1 MFTRRDNSLS
11 GSLPK
16 SSIFLSLSRGGYSS
30 LFRGARWPLHVTP
43 FGFSSETTTTTM
55 PTAASPSVSASS
67 TSGAHSDLLTRL
79 TSPDSDVQLKSLRE
93 LKNRIIGNRTKK
105 LSFIKLGLVP
115 PVAAILAARAQAQPQ
130 AHHDNNLLVQSAAA
144 LGSFACGFDAGVLA
158 ILDAGVFPNLLLL
171 LSHPDAKVVDAGAR
185 SLRMIYQ
192 SKLAPKCDFLQEKNM
207 EFLLSLLNSENEN
220 VTGLGASIII
230 HSCENTAEQKALCHD
245 GVVRKLISLLEGSL
259 SQRDNSLESLAT
271 IMKNNVE
278 AVLEFVGSENG
289 RALSSVIELTKD
301 RYTRT
306 KLLASM
312 CLIVIRNSSSCY
324 LQDIGIKTKLV
335 HLLLELHDDPGQVG
349 DEAPSA
355 FSGLISEKLDLQ
367 KLAFEANA
375 IDKLYNHLQKSPLHP
390 KRLEGILL
398 ALADLCS
405 KLESCRSRFLSLQA
419 LKLVSD
425 ALTHDSSEVRTAA
438 CICLRCVSRSIKNLC
453 AGNFMNE
460 MIVPPLVR
468 LLDDPSTSVQ
478 VAALSAIG
486 NIVVDFTMRRSLF
499 VQCGGM
505 KQLVQL
511 SRSMDS
517 TVRLNALW
525 ALRNLMFLADNACKQ
540 EIFMEFTASSLASV
554 ICDPEP
560 FVQEQA
566 LALIRNLVDGCVK
579 SIDLAFAEN
588 GMILDAVGRQLQNV
602 SKDEIWIQGMYVL
615 SNVASGN
622 EFHKEAVMHQLIPQ
636 ADNGTQSFILK
647 FLQSNENQLRT
658 ASVWAIVNLT
668 FPLSPGALSRLV
680 KLHDAGV
687 VSQVKSMVNDPC
699 LDVKLR
705 VRTAVGQF
713 TTFGDCST

>member
-1 MFTRRDNSLS
+1 
-11 GSLPK
+11 
-16 SSIFLSLSRGGYSS
+16 
-30 LFRGARWPLHVTP
+30 
-43 FGFSSETTTTTM
+43 M
-55 PTAASPSVSASS
+55 PTAASPSVSASASS
-67 TSGAHSDLLTRL
+67 TSGTHSDLLTRL
-79 TSPDSDVQLKSLRE
+79 TSPDSDVQLKALRE

-115 PVAAILAARAQAQPQ
+115 PVAAILASRAQSQSQ
-130 AHHDNNLLVQSAAA
+130 AHRDNNLLVQSVAA
-144 LGSFACGFDAGVLA
+144 LGSFACGFDAGVQA
-158 ILDAGVFPNLLLL
+158 VLDAGVFPNLLLL
-171 LSHPDAKVVDAGAR
+171 LSHPDAKVVDSGAR

-192 SKLAPKCDFLQEKNM
+192 SKLAPKCDFIQEKNM

-220 VTGLGASIII
+220 VTGLGTSIII
-230 HSCENTAEQKALCHD
+230 RSCETTVEQKALCHS
-245 GVVRKLISLLEGSL
+245 GVVKKLISLLEGSL
-259 SQRDNSLESLAT
+259 SQTDNSLESLAT

-278 AVLEFVGSENG
+278 AVSEFVGSENG
-289 RALSSVIELTKD
+289 RALSSLIELTKD
-301 RYTRT
+301 RYPRTR
-306 KLLASM
+306 LLASM

-355 FSGLISEKLDLQ
+355 FSSLISEKLDLQ

-375 IDKLYNHLQKSPLHP
+375 VDKLYNHLQKSLLHP
-390 KRLEGILL
+390 KRFEGILL
-398 ALADLCS
+398 ALADVCS

-425 ALTHDSSEVRTAA
+425 ALTHDSFEVRTAA
-438 CICLRCVSRSIKNLC
+438 CICLRSVSRSIKNLC

-478 VAALSAIG
+478 VAALAAIG
-486 NIVVDFTMRRSLF
+486 NVVVDFTMRRSLF
-499 VQCGGM
+499 GLCGGV

-517 TVRLNALW
+517 TVRLNAIW
-525 ALRNLMFLADNACKQ
+525 ALRNLTFLADHACKQ
-540 EIFMEFTASSLASV
+540 EIFKELTASSLASV

-566 LALIRNLVDGCVK
+566 LALIRNLVDGCMK
-579 SIDLAFAEN
+579 SVELVFAED
-588 GMILDAVGRQLQNV
+588 GMLLDAVGRQLQNA
-602 SKDEIWIQGMYVL
+602 SKDEILIQGMYVL

-622 EFHKEAVMHQLIPQ
+622 EFHKEAVMQQLIPQ
-636 ADNGTQSFILK
+636 GDNGTQSFILK

-668 FPLSPGALSRLV
+668 FPSSPCAFSRLV
-680 KLHDAGV
+680 KLHDAGI

-705 VRTAVGQF
+705 VKTMLGQL
-713 TTFGDCST
+713 TTFSDCSA

>member
-1 MFTRRDNSLS
+1 
-11 GSLPK
+11 
-16 SSIFLSLSRGGYSS
+16 
-30 LFRGARWPLHVTP
+30 
-43 FGFSSETTTTTM
+43 M
-55 PTAASPSVSASS
+55 PTAASPSVSASASS
-67 TSGAHSDLLTRL
+67 TSGTHSDLLTRL
-79 TSPDSDVQLKSLRE
+79 TSPDSDVQLKALRE

-115 PVAAILAARAQAQPQ
+115 PVAAILASRTQSQSQ
-130 AHHDNNLLVQSAAA
+130 AHRDNNLLVQSAAA
-144 LGSFACGFDAGVLA
+144 LGSFACGFDAGVQA
-158 ILDAGVFPNLLLL
+158 VLDAGVFPNLLLL
-171 LSHPDAKVVDAGAR
+171 LSHPDAKVVDSGAR

-192 SKLAPKCDFLQEKNM
+192 SKLAPKCDFIQEKNM

-220 VTGLGASIII
+220 VTGLGTSIII
-230 HSCENTAEQKALCHD
+230 RSCETTVEQKALCHS
-245 GVVRKLISLLEGSL
+245 GVVKKLISLLEGSL

-278 AVLEFVGSENG
+278 AVSEFVGSENG
-289 RALSSVIELTKD
+289 RALSSLIELTKD
-301 RYTRT
+301 RYPRTR
-306 KLLASM
+306 LLASM

-355 FSGLISEKLDLQ
+355 FSSLISEKLDLQ

-375 IDKLYNHLQKSPLHP
+375 VDKLYNHLQKSLLHP
-390 KRLEGILL
+390 KRFEGILL
-398 ALADLCS
+398 ALADVCS

-425 ALTHDSSEVRTAA
+425 ALTHDSFEVRTAA
-438 CICLRCVSRSIKNLC
+438 CICLRSVSRSIKNLC

-478 VAALSAIG
+478 VAALGAIG
-486 NIVVDFTMRRSLF
+486 NVVVDFTMRRSLF
-499 VQCGGM
+499 GLCGGV

-517 TVRLNALW
+517 TVRLNAIW
-525 ALRNLMFLADNACKQ
+525 ALRNLTFLADNACKQ
-540 EIFMEFTASSLASV
+540 EIFMELTASSLASV

-566 LALIRNLVDGCVK
+566 LALIRNLVDGCMK
-579 SIDLAFAEN
+579 SVELVFAED
-588 GMILDAVGRQLQNV
+588 GMLLDAVGRQLQNA
-602 SKDEIWIQGMYVL
+602 SKDEILIQGMYVL

-622 EFHKEAVMHQLIPQ
+622 EFHKEAVMQQLIPQ
-636 ADNGTQSFILK
+636 GDNGTQSFILK

-668 FPLSPGALSRLV
+668 FPSSPGAFSRLV
-680 KLHDAGV
+680 KLHDAGI

-705 VRTAVGQF
+705 VKTMLGQF
-713 TTFGDCST
+713 TTFSDCST

>member
-1 MFTRRDNSLS
+1 
-11 GSLPK
+11 
-16 SSIFLSLSRGGYSS
+16 
-30 LFRGARWPLHVTP
+30 
-43 FGFSSETTTTTM
+43 M
-55 PTAASPSVSASS
+55 PTAASPSVSTSS

-245 GVVRKLISLLEGSL
+245 GVVRKLISLLGGSL

-289 RALSSVIELTKD
+289 RALSSVIELTED

-355 FSGLISEKLDLQ
+355 FSDLISEKLDLQ

-438 CICLRCVSRSIKNLC
+438 CICLRCVSRSIK
-453 AGNFMNE
+453 
-460 MIVPPLVR
+460 
-468 LLDDPSTSVQ
+468 

-486 NIVVDFTMRRSLF
+486 NIVIDFTMRRSLF

-658 ASVWAIVNLT
+658 ACVWAIVNLT

-705 VRTAVGQF
+705 ARTAVGQF